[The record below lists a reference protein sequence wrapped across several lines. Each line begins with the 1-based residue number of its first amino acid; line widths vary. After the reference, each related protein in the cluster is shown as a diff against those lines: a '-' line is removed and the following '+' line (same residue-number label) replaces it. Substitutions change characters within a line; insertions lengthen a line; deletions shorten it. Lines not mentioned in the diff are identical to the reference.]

1 MGFSCSQHQIW
12 LQVSNRHL
20 FSSILLYRESGKR
33 KSLPSQISRTGKR
46 QANKKSEQMKASQS
60 DTLRAKHQN
69 TYGEG
74 GGEKREVATKD
85 EVKDCTMSKHI
96 QFIFTQSIKFY

>member
-1 MGFSCSQHQIW
+1 MGFSCSQQQIW
-12 LQVSNRHL
+12 LQVSNEHL
-20 FSSILLYRESGKR
+20 FSYVLYRESGKR

-69 TYGEG
+69 TYREG
-74 GGEKREVATKD
+74 GGGKREVATKD
-85 EVKDCTMSKHI
+85 EVKDYTMPKHI
-96 QFIFTQSIKFY
+96 QLIFTQSIKFY

>member
-1 MGFSCSQHQIW
+1 MGFGCSQHQIW
-12 LQVSNRHL
+12 LQVSNGHL
-20 FSSILLYRESGKR
+20 FSSILLYMESGKR

-46 QANKKSEQMKASQS
+46 QANKKSKQMKASQS
-60 DTLRAKHQN
+60 DTLRANHQN
-69 TYGEG
+69 TYEER
-74 GGEKREVATKD
+74 EKREVATKD